1 VTDQSFYVPDE
12 SFNKIRLVVAMNLLT
27 NILKDENNHTDAM
40 ALAPFMARVDEIICL
55 EHQFFPESIKD
66 QEPPAGYFDMDES
79 AFEVPAA

>member
-1 VTDQSFYVPDE
+1 MTDKTIYVSDE
-12 SFNKIRLVVAMNLLT
+12 SFARIRLVVAINLLT
-27 NILKDENNHTDAM
+27 DILKDENNHADAM

-66 QEPPAGYFDMDES
+66 QEPPAGYFNMNES